1 MQRPLPFLQSY
12 TQAAFWHSFW
22 VTMQP
27 GNRAAVDQALIIIR
41 GKKVLQVDKMD
52 YSKHPE
58 AKYLRSC
65 KASAHVPEWR
75 RLEEEAAKT
84 PQPTPKPAP
93 AAKKPAKRK
102 ATKPASPTDKSPK
115 EAPAP
120 KSAGTP
126 EGIITTDKDSILS

>member
-1 MQRPLPFLQSY
+1 MAWAD
-12 TQAAFWHSFW
+12 T
-22 VTMQP
+22 
-27 GNRAAVDQALIIIR
+27 
-41 GKKVLQVDKMD
+41 
-52 YSKHPE
+52 E
-58 AKYLRSC
+58 AKFLIVRTLLGAAEAGFFPGMIYLMRSC